1 MTKSR
6 TRKQMKTAEQ
16 IREEEIIQKAHD
28 IGVPAAQIIRGG
40 FDIADVRIDDGE
52 RVATHRTLVNR
63 GGTAIE
69 RWLHEPGSKLF
80 GEPEKGAVRYCQ
92 ALWQKIDKKGPRGH
106 VRVDGRYIWTGQS
119 EHEALAEL
127 ATFKR
132 RLPLKW
138 WSVFENI
145 CRFDTGAAEAGGDLA
160 SNSRSANDAA
170 KTCVAF
176 VAAMIAQWRGL

>member
-1 MTKSR
+1 MMAKGR
-6 TRKQMKTAEQ
+6 RKRKPDP
-16 IREEEIIQKAHD
+16 IIDEVVQKAHD
-28 IGVPAAQIIRGG
+28 IGIPATQIARGG
-40 FDIADVRIDDGE
+40 YEIADVRLDDGE
-52 RVATHRTLVNR
+52 RATTHRTLINR

-80 GEPEKGAVRYCQ
+80 GEPEKAAVRYCQ
-92 ALWQKIDKKGPRGH
+92 HLWQRIDRKGPPQPI
-106 VRVDGRYIWTGQS
+106 RVNGRELWLGQS

-132 RLPLKW
+132 RLPAKY
-138 WSVFENI
+138 WSVFEDC
-145 CRFDTGAAEAGGDLA
+145 CRFDVGAADAGIMLA

-176 VAAMIAQWRGL
+176 VAWMVAQWVGL